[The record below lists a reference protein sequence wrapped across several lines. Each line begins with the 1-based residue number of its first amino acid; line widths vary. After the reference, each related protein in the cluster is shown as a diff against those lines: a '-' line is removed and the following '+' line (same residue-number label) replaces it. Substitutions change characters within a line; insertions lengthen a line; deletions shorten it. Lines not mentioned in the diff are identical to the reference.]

1 MFDII
6 DNKILRSFQIVKK
19 IGQGAYGQVWKAK
32 NKKTGGIS
40 SLKKICQAFQSP
52 TLSQKTYREVKYLLK
67 LNHPNIIKL
76 HSFCLSQNQ
85 EEVYLELEFME
96 ADLSL
101 ALKNSLLKPIH
112 KHYIFYQ
119 LANVVTYLHSAE
131 LVHRD
136 IKPTNILV
144 N

>member
-6 DNKILRSFQIVKK
+6 DNKILKSFQIIKK
-19 IGQGAYGQVWKAK
+19 IGQGAYGQVWKVK
-32 NKKTGGIS
+32 NKKTGNIS
-40 SLKKICQAFQSP
+40 SLKKICQAFHTP

-67 LNHPNIIKL
+67 LNHPNIVKL
-76 HSFCLSQNQ
+76 YYFYPSHNQ
-85 EEVYLELEFME
+85 EEVYMELEFME
-96 ADLSL
+96 ADLCL
-101 ALKNSLLKPIH
+101 ALNNSLLKPIH